1 MTAISN
7 PALEARQRT
16 RDLAPLMRPRSVA
29 VIGASPR
36 PEALGSRV
44 LRNLAVAGFRGP
56 VFPVHPSASLI
67 DGRPCF
73 ASLADLPETP
83 ECVAIALPADKV
95 LAALRDS
102 EQRGARAAV
111 VFASG
116 FAESGE
122 AGRGLQRALAQ
133 FCERSGMLV
142 CGPNVLGVR
151 NLHDQFALYSA
162 PLPLQA
168 MPGGV
173 AVAAHS
179 GSACVALSST
189 GRFGLSHV
197 VSMGNAVDLDAD
209 DYLEFFA
216 GDPHT
221 RVACLFLETVRHP
234 QRLAAA
240 AARMRAADKQVVA
253 LKVGRTA
260 HGAAASAAHT
270 GSLATSHDAAQA
282 YFRDAGIVLVEDL
295 DEMVE
300 TCTLMTRTR
309 KRPTAR
315 GVAVINISGGEVALT
330 CDLGQAVGVEFPAL
344 SPATAEALRAILPA
358 YATPGNPL
366 DATSAALAEP
376 AIYENA
382 LRALLDDPAVG
393 LLAVS
398 QDCPAGLAD
407 EAAAGYRKLA
417 AVAAKVEAS
426 ASKPIVFYSNVGG
439 ALHPATLEPLVDSG
453 VPVLQG
459 ARAALAGIRGFVDW
473 HLWEP
478 PARAMPQRVVVQA
491 AWKDRLQTGKP
502 LSEHEAKRFLRDHG
516 IRTTREAVA
525 HDAQQAGR
533 IAQEIGFPVVAKVNS
548 PDIAHKTEAGGV
560 ALALACVQDVER
572 AFDRIVASVRE
583 HAPAA
588 RIDGVV
594 IQEMVRDGVELI
606 AGTAHYPP
614 FGPGVIVGSGGILVE
629 LVKDSSLALCPLDPQ
644 AARAL
649 VARTRACALLD
660 GFRGAAPADRPAFE
674 DIVAR
679 LSAIA
684 EAYVDCIEAID
695 LNPVAVLGQGQGA
708 CVLDALVVPRTP
720 GSATP
725 PSTPG

>member
-1 MTAISN
+1 MTA
-7 PALEARQRT
+7 AGHRV

-56 VFPVHPSASLI
+56 VFPVHPSAELI

-73 ASLADLPETP
+73 ASLADVPEP
-83 ECVAIALPADKV
+83 PDCVAIALPADKV
-95 LAALRDS
+95 LGALRDC
-102 EQRGARAAV
+102 EQRGTRAAV

-122 AGRGLQRALAQ
+122 SGRSLQRELAQ

-151 NLHDQFALYSA
+151 NIHDNFALYSA
-162 PLPLQA
+162 PLPMQSTR
-168 MPGGV
+168 GGV

-189 GRFGLSHV
+189 RRFGLSHV

-216 GDPHT
+216 SDPHT
-221 RVACLFLETVRHP
+221 RVACLFLEAVRHP
-234 QRLAAA
+234 ERLAAA
-240 AARMRAADKQVVA
+240 AAQMRNANKQVVA

-260 HGAAASAAHT
+260 QGAAASAAHT

-282 YFRDAGIVLVEDL
+282 YFRRAGIVLVEDL

-300 TCTLMTRTR
+300 TCALMTRMR
-309 KRPTAR
+309 KRPSAR

-330 CDLGQAVGVEFPAL
+330 CDVGQAVGLEFPAL
-344 SPATAEALRAILPA
+344 SPTTAETLRATLPA

-366 DATSAALAEP
+366 DATSAALADP
-376 AIYENA
+376 ALYENA
-382 LRALLDDPAVG
+382 LRALVDDPAVG

-398 QDCPAGLAD
+398 QDCPIGLA
-407 EAAAGYRKLA
+407 EAAAAGYRKLA
-417 AVAAKVEAS
+417 AVAARVEDTS
-426 ASKPIVFYSNVGG
+426 DKPIVFYSNVGG
-439 ALHPATLEPLVDSG
+439 ALHPAVLEPLVDSG

-459 ARAALAGIRGFVDW
+459 ARAALAGIRGFLDW
-473 HLWEP
+473 HLWKP
-478 PARAMPQRVVVQA
+478 PVKEIPQRIDVQA
-491 AWKDRLQTGKP
+491 AWKDRLQSGKP
-502 LSEHEAKRFLRDHG
+502 LSEHDAKRFLQDHG

-525 HDAQQAGR
+525 HDAQQALR
-533 IAQEIGFPVVAKVNS
+533 IAQEIGFPVVAKINS

-560 ALALACVQDVER
+560 ALSLSSVQDVAR
-572 AFDRIVASVRE
+572 AFDQIIANVRE
-583 HAPAA
+583 RAPSA
-588 RIDGVV
+588 RIDGVL
-594 IQEMVRDGVELI
+594 IQEMVRGGVEMI

-629 LVKDSSLALCPLDPQ
+629 LVKDSSLALCPVDTK

-660 GFRGAAPADRPAFE
+660 GFRGTAPADRHAFE
-674 DIVAR
+674 ETVAR

-684 EAYVDCIEAID
+684 EAYADCIEAID
-695 LNPVAVLGQGQGA
+695 LNPVAVLGHGQGA

-720 GSATP
+720 ESPT
-725 PSTPG
+725 ST